1 MVVNPKDGIICRD
14 CRDAFVSTGSCVCK
28 KCGKPLYGS
37 TDEYCSDCERRGHIF
52 AGNFA
57 MWLYDSKMQS
67 SIANFKYHGRREYAG
82 YYAKEISRR
91 FGRQI
96 LALSI
101 DAVVP
106 VPLYIKKKKVR
117 GYNQAEVFAKEL
129 GRLLGLRVYP
139 KLILRIKNT
148 RPQKEL
154 DDLQRSRNLRDAFIY
169 NEKWV
174 RRQKELPDIKRV
186 LLTDDIY
193 TTGSTLD
200 ACSRTLMENGISEV
214 YGLTI
219 SIGKGA
225 DIGNL

>member
-1 MVVNPKDGIICRD
+1 MVNPKDGLICRD
-14 CRDAFVSTGSCVCK
+14 CRDAFVSTGSRVCK
-28 KCGKPLYGS
+28 KCGKPLCLP
-37 TDEYCSDCERRGHIF
+37 TDEYCGDCERKEHIF
-52 AGNFA
+52 EKNFA
-57 MWLYDSKMQS
+57 MWLYDSNMQS
-67 SIANFKYHGRREYAG
+67 SIANFKYHGRTEYAL

-106 VPLYIKKKKVR
+106 VPLFIKKKKSR

-139 KLILRIKNT
+139 ELILRVKNT

-154 DDLQRSRNLRDAFIY
+154 DDIQRSRNLKDAFIY
-169 NEKWV
+169 NENWI
-174 RRQKELPDIKRV
+174 RRQKGLPDIKRV

-200 ACSRTLMENGISEV
+200 ACSRTLMETGISEV

-225 DIGNL
+225 DIVNL

>member
-1 MVVNPKDGIICRD
+1 MVSPKDGIVCRECRD
-14 CRDAFVSTGSCVCK
+14 VFVSTGSIVCR
-28 KCGKPLYGS
+28 KCGKPLYRK
-37 TDEYCSDCERRGHIF
+37 TDEYCGDCGKKEHAF
-52 AGNFA
+52 SQNFA
-57 MWLYDSKMQS
+57 MWLYDGRMQS

-82 YYAKEISRR
+82 YYAREAGRR
-91 FGRQI
+91 FGSRI

-101 DAVVP
+101 DAIVP
-106 VPLYIKKKKVR
+106 VPLFIKKKKSR
-117 GYNQAEVFAKEL
+117 GYNQAEVFAKEV

-139 KLILRIKNT
+139 KLILRVKNT

-154 DDLQRSRNLRDAFIY
+154 DDLQRSKNLKDAFIY
-169 NEKWV
+169 NEKWI

-200 ACSRTLMENGISEV
+200 ACSRTLMENGICEV

-225 DIGNL
+225 DSGNL